1 MNSKDFVEKSAEL
14 GVSRMVNAFRASWI
28 AAAVVAFAGL
38 AFAEPAPTSPRTQ
51 APDKPATLAL
61 AQPEVQ
67 SPCTFDLDAEWL
79 APLKSG
85 SVKTV
90 RKNVPQ
96 PVNCEGAV
104 ITAVSATGKESVT
117 TLQFS
122 VVYKPGHDRVGFI
135 SFAILSDDNRSVGVG
150 ETQDNLVAGATT
162 QLTGSV
168 TIKSREFDRVF
179 ATGNNPVMRIT
190 LRMGHE

>member
-1 MNSKDFVEKSAEL
+1 
-14 GVSRMVNAFRASWI
+14 MVNAFRTSWI

-38 AFAEPAPTSPRTQ
+38 AFAEPAPPSPHTQ
-51 APDKPATLAL
+51 PPDKTATPAL
-61 AQPEVQ
+61 AQPEVR
-67 SPCTFDLDAEWL
+67 SPCTFDIDAEWL
-79 APLKSG
+79 VPLKSG

-90 RKNVPQ
+90 RKNVPR

-150 ETQDNLVAGATT
+150 EAQGNLVAGATSH
-162 QLTGSV
+162 LTGGV

>member
-1 MNSKDFVEKSAEL
+1 VNSKDGVEKSAEV
-14 GVSRMVNAFRASWI
+14 GVSRMVKAFRTSWI

-38 AFAEPAPTSPRTQ
+38 AFAEPAPPSPHTQ
-51 APDKPATLAL
+51 PPDKTATPAL
-61 AQPEVQ
+61 AQPEVP

-79 APLKSG
+79 VPLKSG

-90 RKNVPQ
+90 RKNVPR

-117 TLQFS
+117 TLQFA
-122 VVYKPGHDRVGFI
+122 VAYKPGHDRAGFI
-135 SFAILSDDNRSVGVG
+135 SFAILNDDNRSVGVG

-179 ATGNNPVMRIT
+179 ATDNNPVMRIT
-190 LRMGHE
+190 LRLGHE